1 MSCASG
7 APGQPDTSTASSAS
21 TAIHF
26 SGLSSREPVCHL
38 GSVASRDPKSRRAP
52 PAPQADRPLAPYAA
66 RRAFARTPE
75 PGPAVVADRRGPL
88 LFVIQKHAA
97 RRLHYD
103 FRLELDGVLK
113 SWAVPKG
120 PSLNPGD
127 KRMAVAVEDHPFEYA
142 SFEGVIPAKEY
153 GAGRVIV
160 WDCGIYSPDEDRE
173 YSFGDRAQ
181 AQQRVR
187 DGLRQGKLSLFLRGE
202 KLKGSFALVRT
213 ATPEQWLLIKHKD
226 RFASEQD
233 VTLQDRSV
241 LSGVSLD
248 DLSTGAPS
256 ARRDAA
262 QLVPSG
268 PMETMPETISP
279 MLAITGAAARSDPD
293 WLFEPKLDGYRVI
306 AFVEGTTVRLQS
318 RRGIDL
324 TPQFPEIVAELAVLG
339 SDQMILDGE
348 IVALGPDGRPSFN
361 ALQNRAQRR
370 GGQDIADARRQAPA
384 VLVCFDLLHFA
395 GVNLRRAP
403 YVERRR
409 YLAQCLLPAAHIQL
423 IHAGKDAEALYA
435 AAITNGYEGR
445 RVAFWRKVKRFR
457 SAEFVIGGCTR
468 GIGAREPLG
477 ALLLGYWQ
485 DGSLKYAGHVG
496 SGLDDASVAE
506 LTQRTRRLR
515 TKRPP
520 FAEKP
525 PIHRPTTWL
534 EPRLVAE
541 VSFLDWTPAGLL
553 RAPVFVRLRDD
564 IAAESV
570 GRPAAALQAGGAAA
584 RARGKAVISAGAAA
598 AAAGKEVIA
607 ASTTPA
613 AAGTIAVDDVDEV
626 LQQLAGTG
634 SRLDLRVAG
643 ARLRLTNL
651 DRVYWPASDAGPAIT
666 KRDFIRYLTAVSR
679 FMLPHLEDR
688 PLTMIRMPEG
698 IGGERFYQKHW
709 GQAMPDYVRTIPIYS
724 EHRGGGERYILVN
737 NLPTLLWLGQNGT
750 LEFHVWHSR
759 ASAEADD
766 PAGADLGSDYASS
779 REALERSAL
788 NYPDFLVF
796 DIDPYIYSGKEA
808 KGAEPEFNEKG
819 FATGRKVAFWL
830 RGLLQEMGLRA
841 IVKTSGKTGLHVFVP
856 IERTVTFDTVRHLCE
871 MVGRHVLRD
880 HPKEV
885 TVEWAVEKRTGKIFI
900 DYNMNVR
907 GKTLAA
913 AYSPRGSPGAPVSM
927 PLTWDELASA
937 VPQDFTL
944 ASVIARLEKT
954 GDRWHDW
961 RSTRQN
967 LARILG
973 QTTA

>member
-1 MSCASG
+1 MPA
-7 APGQPDTSTASSAS
+7 ARKA
-21 TAIHF
+21 
-26 SGLSSREPVCHL
+26 
-38 GSVASRDPKSRRAP
+38 DPS
-52 PAPQADRPLAPYAA
+52 LAPYAA
-66 RRAFARTPE
+66 KRAFTRTPE
-75 PGPAVVADRRGPL
+75 PGPAVAAGRGGPL

-120 PSLNPGD
+120 PSLDPSD

-160 WDCGIYSPDEDRE
+160 WDCGVYSPDEDRE
-173 YSFGDRAQ
+173 YSFADRQEAQ
-181 AQQRVR
+181 RRVR
-187 DGLRQGKLSLFLRGE
+187 AGIEQGKLGIFLRGS

-213 ATPEQWLLIKHKD
+213 AASGQWLLIKHKD
-226 RFASEQD
+226 AFTSGED

-248 DLSTGAPS
+248 DLGSHGSPP
-256 ARRDAA
+256 RLDAA
-262 QLVPSG
+262 RLIPNGAV
-268 PMETMPETISP
+268 EVMPDTLAP
-279 MLAITGAAARSDPD
+279 MLAMTGDTARSDPD
-293 WLFEPKLDGYRVI
+293 WVFEPKLDGYRVI
-306 AFVEGTTVRLQS
+306 AFVTGTAVRLQS

-324 TPQFPEIVAELAVLG
+324 TAQFPEIVAGLAVLG
-339 SDQMILDGE
+339 GDRMILDGE

-370 GGQDIADARRQAPA
+370 GEKDIADGQRQTPA

-395 GVNLRRAP
+395 GVNLRAAP
-403 YVERRR
+403 YSDRRR
-409 YLAQCLLPAAHIQL
+409 YLSQCLLPSAHVQL

-435 AAITNGYEGR
+435 AAMASGYEGVMGKR
-445 RVAFWRKVKRFR
+445 LDGIYQPGQRAGTWLKVKPVH
-457 SAEFVIGGCTR
+457 SAEFVVGGCTR
-468 GIGAREPLG
+468 GKGAREPLG
-477 ALLLGYWQ
+477 ALLLGYWE

-496 SGLDDASVAE
+496 SGLDDATVAE
-506 LTQRTRRLR
+506 LTRRTREL
-515 TKRPP
+515 KRQRSP
-520 FAEKP
+520 FAQKP

-541 VSFLDWTPAGLL
+541 VNFIDWTPAGLL
-553 RAPVFVRLRDD
+553 RAPVFARLRDD
-564 IAAESV
+564 VPAQSV
-570 GRPAAALQAGGAAA
+570 GRPDRSGATDTSSTAISGDRSAKAGVAPPDNADG
-584 RARGKAVISAGAAA
+584 
-598 AAAGKEVIA
+598 
-607 ASTTPA
+607 
-613 AAGTIAVDDVDEV
+613 VDSV
-626 LQQLAGTG
+626 LQQLAGAG
-634 SRLDLRVAG
+634 SRLDLAVAG
-643 ARLRLTNL
+643 ARIRLTNL
-651 DRVYWPASDAGPAIT
+651 DKVYWPATSAAGPAIT
-666 KRDFIRYLTAVSR
+666 KRDFIRYLASVSR
-679 FMLPHLEDR
+679 FMLPHLRDR

-709 GQAMPDYVRTIPIYS
+709 EPELPEYVQTIAMFTG
-724 EHRGGGERYILVN
+724 HRGESDRYVLVN

-750 LEFHVWHSR
+750 LEFHVMHSR
-759 ASAEADD
+759 ANVEAD
-766 PAGADLGSDYASS
+766 GVDLGSDYASS

-808 KGAEPEFNEKG
+808 KGEEPELNEKG
-819 FATGRKVAFWL
+819 FATGKKVAFWL
-830 RGLLQEMGLRA
+830 RALLQEMGLRS

-856 IERTVTFDTVRHLCE
+856 IDRTVTFDTVRQLCE
-871 MVGRHVLRD
+871 MVGRHVVKD
-880 HPKEV
+880 HPREV

-913 AYSPRGSPGAPVSM
+913 AYSPRGSPGAPISM
-927 PLTWDELASA
+927 PLAWDELERA
-937 VPQDFTL
+937 VPEAFTL
-944 ASVIARLEKT
+944 GTVIPRLEKT

-961 RSTRQN
+961 ASTKQN

-973 QTTA
+973 NSTR

>member
-1 MSCASG
+1 MG
-7 APGQPDTSTASSAS
+7 
-21 TAIHF
+21 I
-26 SGLSSREPVCHL
+26 
-38 GSVASRDPKSRRAP
+38 RDPKSRRAP
-52 PAPQADRPLAPYAA
+52 SVQRSDRPLDRYAA
-66 RRAFARTPE
+66 KRAFTRTPE
-75 PGPAVVADRRGPL
+75 PGPAVIAGRGGPL
-88 LFVIQKHAA
+88 LFVVQKHAA

-120 PSLNPGD
+120 PSLDPSD

-160 WDCGIYSPDEDRE
+160 WDCGVYSPDEDRE
-173 YSFGDRAQ
+173 YSFGNREEAERRLRA
-181 AQQRVR
+181 
-187 DGLRQGKLSLFLRGE
+187 GIEQGKLSLFLRGE

-213 ATPEQWLLIKHKD
+213 KTTEQWLLIKHKD
-226 RFASEQD
+226 SFAGEQD

-248 DLSTGAPS
+248 DLATGGSPP
-256 ARRDAA
+256 RLDAA
-262 QLVPSG
+262 RLAPGG
-268 PMETMPETISP
+268 PAETMPDTLAP
-279 MLAITGAAARSDPD
+279 MLAMTGEAARSDPE

-306 AFVEGTTVRLQS
+306 AFVTGNSVRLQS

-324 TPQFPEIVAELAVLG
+324 TAQFPEIVAGLATFG
-339 SDQMILDGE
+339 ADHMIVDGE
-348 IVALGPDGRPSFN
+348 IVALGADGRPSFN

-370 GGQDIADARRQAPA
+370 GEKDIADAQRQTPA

-395 GVNLRRAP
+395 GVNLRSAN
-403 YVERRR
+403 YAERRR
-409 YLAQCLLPAAHIQL
+409 YLSQCLLPSTHIQL

-435 AAITNGYEGR
+435 AAIASGYEGVVAKR
-445 RVAFWRKVKRFR
+445 RDSIYQPGQRVAAWRKVKPVR
-457 SAEFVIGGCTR
+457 SGEFVIGGCTK
-468 GIGAREPLG
+468 GKGAREPLG

-485 DGSLKYAGHVG
+485 DGALKYAGHVG
-496 SGLDDASVAE
+496 SGLDDAAVAA
-506 LTQRTRRLR
+506 LTQRTRELQV
-515 TKRPP
+515 KRSP

-534 EPRLVAE
+534 QPRLVAE
-541 VSFLDWTPAGLL
+541 VNFIDWTPAGLL
-553 RAPVFVRLRDD
+553 RAPVFARLRDD
-564 IAAESV
+564 IAPESV
-570 GRPAAALQAGGAAA
+570 GRPDETGSAIAAQAT
-584 RARGKAVISAGAAA
+584 AGAAPRA
-598 AAAGKEVIA
+598 
-607 ASTTPA
+607 
-613 AAGTIAVDDVDEV
+613 AVDVIDDV
-626 LQQLAGTG
+626 LQQLGGAE
-634 SRLDLRVAG
+634 SRLDLTVQG

-651 DRVYWPASDAGPAIT
+651 DKVYWPAASPAGPAIT
-666 KRDFIRYLTAVSR
+666 KRDFIRYLAAVSR
-679 FMLPHLEDR
+679 YMLPHLKDR

-698 IGGERFYQKHW
+698 INGERFYQKHW
-709 GQAMPDYVRTIPIYS
+709 EHELPEYVESLSMFTG
-724 EHRGGGERYILVN
+724 HKGESDRYVLAN

-750 LEFHVWHSR
+750 LEFHVMHSR
-759 ASAEADD
+759 ANVEGDE
-766 PAGADLGSDYASS
+766 GLGGDYGSS
-779 REALERSAL
+779 REALESSAL

-808 KGAEPEFNEKG
+808 KGAEPELNDKG
-819 FATGRKVAFWL
+819 FATGKKVAFWL

-856 IERTVTFDTVRHLCE
+856 IDRTVTFDTVRQLCE
-871 MVGRHVLRD
+871 MVGRHVVKD

-913 AYSPRGSPGAPVSM
+913 AYSPRGSPGAPISM
-927 PLTWDELASA
+927 PLTWDELERAR
-937 VPQDFTL
+937 PEDFTPG
-944 ASVIARLEKT
+944 SVIARLEKT

-961 RSTRQN
+961 RSTKQN

-973 QTTA
+973 NSTR